1 METKRLDAL
10 LVERGFVSGRERA
23 RELIQSGRVQ
33 ADGRT
38 VTKPS
43 ARVSSGAEIACDT
56 SGINYV
62 GRGGLKLEKALDM
75 GGVSLEGLIALDMGA
90 STGGFTDCM
99 LRRGAA
105 RVYAVD
111 VGHGQLHPS
120 LAADPRVV
128 NLEGTDGRDL
138 DRLSESIPKKS
149 VHFASIDVSFIS
161 IKAILPGL
169 LPFLREDARLGVLIK
184 PQFEAGRSA
193 VGKNGVVKDPR
204 AHRQVL
210 RELCGFFVEQGCRVD
225 RLTYSPITGGSA
237 AGAARTGGNIE
248 YLAVLKRT
256 PRPNADAAQVD
267 ALVAEAFASLK
278 SAKA

>member
-23 RELIQSGRVQ
+23 KELIQSGRVQ

-43 ARVSSGAEIACDT
+43 AQVSSGAEIACDT
-56 SGINYV
+56 SGIKYV

-75 GGVSLEGLIALDMGA
+75 GGVSLEGLTALDMGA

-138 DRLSESIPKKS
+138 DRLSESIPKNS

-169 LPFLREDARLGVLIK
+169 LSFLREDARLGVLIK

-210 RELCGFFVEQGCRVD
+210 RELCGF
-225 RLTYSPITGGSA
+225 L
-237 AGAARTGGNIE
+237 
-248 YLAVLKRT
+248 
-256 PRPNADAAQVD
+256 
-267 ALVAEAFASLK
+267 
-278 SAKA
+278 